1 MDMSLVSGGFSAVNS
16 AIGAYYGN
24 KVEEIKANAA
34 NRIREGNNSVI
45 GAVNQRNATMTSLQR
60 WRQSVANSRV
70 YEAVASNQEAMAI
83 NFNRARDMRTR
94 ANFATNIRNAEES
107 GRQQAAAAASGV
119 TGSVVDVI
127 NMTTRLKQGIEKQA
141 VVQSENQLGYDF
153 KRKQDQ
159 ARLATLDS
167 LDFSLIFDNVA
178 QTDYAINTPKHTDIF
193 GAMIS
198 GKGTLQNLAQGAANF
213 FKQPDPIGDFYLR
226 GNTGAGD

>member
-16 AIGAYYGN
+16 ALGAYYSN
-24 KVEEIKANAA
+24 EVESIKANAA
-34 NRIREGNNSVI
+34 NRIREGNNRVV
-45 GAVNQRNATMTSLQR
+45 GVVNQRNAEMTALQR

-70 YEAVASNQEAMAI
+70 YEAVAANQEAMAI

-94 ANFATNIRNAEES
+94 AGFAANIRNAEES

-119 TGSVVDVI
+119 SGSVVDVV
-127 NMTTRLKQGIEKQA
+127 NMTTRLKQGIERQA
-141 VVQSENQLGYDF
+141 VKQTEGQLSYDF
-153 KRKQDQ
+153 ERKQEQ

-167 LDFSLIFDNVA
+167 LDFSLIFDNV
-178 QTDYAINTPKHTDIF
+178 QQVDYAINAPKRVDIF
-193 GAMIS
+193 GAAIS
-198 GKGTLQNLAQGAANF
+198 GKNTLRDLTQGAANF